1 LPFWPKLATGAA
13 IIPAEHRRLHSA
25 LQFGFGLELASD
37 LWVPGAVAAPPR
49 ADTPRVSITLD
60 APAKTDPEPHFERDG
75 AAVIYRNPV
84 GNFRCLA
91 DSIEIAPGEPLDL
104 EDLGALLVANALPAV
119 LWLRGAFMLH
129 AACVRLA
136 DGTTVAIAGPSGAG
150 KSRLAASLVEAGAQL
165 VADDSVALALEKD
178 RVSAAGLPGGWFARN
193 PDTGRREFKQAP
205 GEPAAGPASID
216 LLAILGDGDAATLS
230 HPLAAFEALMQ
241 HRHRPQV
248 PLLLGQ
254 QAQVIQ
260 RAAQIAKGLSLAAL
274 PICNGSDEAL
284 AMAHAALDRLARE
297 QRYGRAGSSTITG
310 HRAD

>member
-1 LPFWPKLATGAA
+1 MAAPQGSGAPGISISLGAQGQTSPEPQFSLDGEA
-13 IIPAEHRRLHSA
+13 IIYCNPA
-25 LQFGFGLELASD
+25 
-37 LWVPGAVAAPPR
+37 
-49 ADTPRVSITLD
+49 
-60 APAKTDPEPHFERDG
+60 
-75 AAVIYRNPV
+75 
-84 GNFRCLA
+84 GNFRCFA

-104 EDLGALLVANALPAV
+104 EDLGTLLVANALPAV

-165 VADDSVALALEKD
+165 IADDSVALALVDD

-254 QAQVIQ
+254 QAQVLQ
-260 RAAQIAKGLSLAAL
+260 RAARIAKGLSLAAL
-274 PICNGSDEAL
+274 PICNGPDEAL

-297 QRYGRAGSSTITG
+297 QRYGRARSSTITG